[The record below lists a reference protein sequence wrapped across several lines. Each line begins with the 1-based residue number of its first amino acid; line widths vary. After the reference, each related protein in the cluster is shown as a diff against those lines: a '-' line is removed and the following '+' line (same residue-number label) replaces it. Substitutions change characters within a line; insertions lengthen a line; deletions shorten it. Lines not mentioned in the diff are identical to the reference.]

1 MNYDFEESG
10 KRDHVNINDFD
21 VLNRI
26 SSIINSEFGSN
37 DAAIARYLIAHIRRS
52 SEINVATITRDAF
65 VTRSAVRRFCNRLG
79 YQSLSDLKESFTQ
92 SVFPSD
98 LSHREEEFGY
108 EEYRAE
114 LDVRMIE
121 MFAEVESGVSDIAI
135 KHLADEI
142 DGHKNVEIWCTNNVS
157 ANLVRFQQEM
167 FYAGKIVRI
176 VAGANVAE
184 LKNMGDAS
192 QSLIILVSVSG
203 LFASQA
209 REYLDCRSGR
219 KILITA
225 FSNDDKSRS
234 FDRVYRLG
242 NAGNGID
249 RLGVYSKYAM
259 TYFFDLLSSCYLS
272 RYPCTKGE
280 PLYSSP
286 VWRMSVDNLRFGL
299 RAALKA
305 GDYPRLNVPWKH
317 DRDLCNSAEGRYRRS
332 MLQMYSTVTKC
343 SLGKCHQR
351 SQIHRPSYPN
361 SVKPQVKAIWIRPEP
376 CI

>member
-37 DAAIARYLIAHIRRS
+37 DAAIARYLVAHIRRS
-52 SEINVATITRDAF
+52 SEINVAAITRDAF

-167 FYAGKIVRI
+167 FYA
-176 VAGANVAE
+176 
-184 LKNMGDAS
+184 
-192 QSLIILVSVSG
+192 
-203 LFASQA
+203 A
-209 REYLDCRSGR
+209 R
-219 KILITA
+219 
-225 FSNDDKSRS
+225 
-234 FDRVYRLG
+234 
-242 NAGNGID
+242 
-249 RLGVYSKYAM
+249 
-259 TYFFDLLSSCYLS
+259 
-272 RYPCTKGE
+272 
-280 PLYSSP
+280 
-286 VWRMSVDNLRFGL
+286 
-299 RAALKA
+299 
-305 GDYPRLNVPWKH
+305 
-317 DRDLCNSAEGRYRRS
+317 
-332 MLQMYSTVTKC
+332 
-343 SLGKCHQR
+343 
-351 SQIHRPSYPN
+351 
-361 SVKPQVKAIWIRPEP
+361 
-376 CI
+376 